1 MEIKEEKIK
10 GVYSIFPRI
19 YGDERGYFFESFNKE
34 RYDAILSDFSFVQDN
49 ESCSGKNVVRGLH
62 FQEPPFVQGK
72 LVQVLRGKVLDVAVD
87 LRKNSPTFGQHEII
101 ELSAENGVQFYIPEG
116 FAHGFLA
123 LEDHT
128 LFSYKCTNRYAS
140 DHEKTL
146 LWNDPDL
153 GIPWPSIA
161 MTISSKDQEGVP
173 FKQLETLF

>member
-1 MEIKEEKIK
+1 MLVEYFSIQGLIKFVPKR
-10 GVYSIFPRI
+10 YQ
-19 YGDERGYFFESFNKE
+19 DERGFFMESFNSV
-34 RYDAILSDFSFVQDN
+34 RYEEYLPHPFVQDN
-49 ESCSGKNVVRGLH
+49 LSESHSGVLRGLH
-62 FQEPPFVQGK
+62 FQTAPYAQGK